1 MENQLIDAETLGG
14 DRGAAAKQRLIVAAT
29 KIFADKGYA
38 NASTRE
44 ICREAKVNVAAI
56 HYYFED
62 KAGLYRA
69 VFLLPVEQTIV
80 ASQAFSNP
88 ALAFEEAMTIMYGAF
103 LVPLQTHGGANCSQ
117 ASDNTCDAMRLHLRE
132 SLEPSGVLGDAL
144 PRAVSSHFA
153 AIQKV
158 LCHHLGLTTP
168 DEDIEALALTLVGI
182 ACDYMMSFEI
192 NSVIAPNV
200 CTGPLAIE
208 RALKR
213 FVRYAVALLTAEK
226 ARRLPNAA
234 ALSSPLTYQIIK
246 QPLS

>member
-1 MENQLIDAETLGG
+1 MENQLIDSETLGG
-14 DRGAAAKQRLIVAAT
+14 DRGAAAKQRLVVAAT
-29 KIFADKGYA
+29 RIFADKGYA

-44 ICREAKVNVAAI
+44 ICREARVNVAAI

-88 ALAFEEAMTIMYGAF
+88 ALAFEDAMTIMYSAF
-103 LVPLQTHGGANCSQ
+103 LVPLQTQGGAETANCTQSTD
-117 ASDNTCDAMRLHLRE
+117 STCDAMRLHLRE

-158 LCHHLGLTTP
+158 LCHHLGLATP

-192 NSVIAPNV
+192 NSLIAPNV
-200 CTGPLAIE
+200 CTGPHAIE

-213 FVRYAVALLTAEK
+213 FVRYAAALLTAEK
-226 ARRLPNAA
+226 ARRLEN
-234 ALSSPLTYQIIK
+234 
-246 QPLS
+246 